1 MTYSRINYDYELKKD
16 MGGRALKAAI
26 FDLDGTLLDSM
37 WVWEDLVDDYLFSMG
52 IKSPEGMREVL
63 KKLSLL
69 EGCHYLKNIL
79 NLEKSAEDINEDMEK
94 ILESYYRDKL
104 LLKPYVFETLESF
117 KNRDVKMILATATD
131 DALVAQTFSRI
142 PIGHYF
148 SFIQTSNALGIGKKD
163 PRFFQIAIEKLEEN
177 PRDIWVFEDALHCMI
192 SAKKCDLNVVGL
204 KDESNKEDWEDICK
218 IADMAI
224 DNLENL
230 DVDKLF

>member
-1 MTYSRINYDYELKKD
+1 M
-16 MGGRALKAAI
+16 KAAI

-37 WVWEDLVDDYLFSMG
+37 WVWEDLVYDYLSGMG

-69 EGCHYLKNIL
+69 EGCHYLKDIL

-117 KNRDVKMILATATD
+117 KNRGVKMILATATD

-142 PIGHYF
+142 PVGHYF

-163 PRFFQIAIEKLEEN
+163 PRFFQIAIERLDEKPE
-177 PRDIWVFEDALHCMI
+177 DIWVFEDALHCMI
-192 SAKKCDLNVVGL
+192 SAKKCNLKVVAL
-204 KDESNKEDWEDICK
+204 KDDSNKGDWDEIVKVADIT
-218 IADMAI
+218 I
-224 DNLENL
+224 DDLFCL
-230 DVDKLF
+230 DIDKLF